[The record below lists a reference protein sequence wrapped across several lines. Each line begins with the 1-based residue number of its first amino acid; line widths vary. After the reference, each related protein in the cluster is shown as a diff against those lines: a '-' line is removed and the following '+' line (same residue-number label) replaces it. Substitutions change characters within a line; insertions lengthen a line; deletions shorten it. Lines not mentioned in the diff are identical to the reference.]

1 MKIRS
6 FSCIFPPNSLLIGTE
21 RSLIDWAVSN
31 YLLEQIGMK
40 VFFVHF
46 LKKENTLPKK
56 YFLVKIHDLK
66 FCANSSSQ
74 FVPLANR
81 QIKVGPCHFEVLHSG
96 SLPLCKN
103 DAKGQVC
110 NAWQW
115 QVAAVSTAI
124 NSFGF
129 IAIFLWNDFWCNVA
143 VQGMLKKCCH
153 FSSFFRTWAWRRHDR
168 KDWKDSQLATLIA
181 CVLCFNG
188 DDSNYY
194 PNVRQWLPD
203 W

>member
-46 LKKENTLPKK
+46 LKKENSLPKK

-143 VQGMLKKCCH
+143 VRGMLKKVPFLQFLGVLLCYKIFH
-153 FSSFFRTWAWRRHDR
+153 FKVEDRNSKLFFTKIANTVMLFSSH
-168 KDWKDSQLATLIA
+168 
-181 CVLCFNG
+181 
-188 DDSNYY
+188 
-194 PNVRQWLPD
+194 
-203 W
+203 